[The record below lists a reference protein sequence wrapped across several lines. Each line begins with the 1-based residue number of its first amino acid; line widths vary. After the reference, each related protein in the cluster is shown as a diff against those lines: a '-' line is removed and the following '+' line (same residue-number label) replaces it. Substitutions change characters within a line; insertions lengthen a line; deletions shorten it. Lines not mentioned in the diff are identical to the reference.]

1 MGGGIFREPR
11 RGGDRS
17 YDPVVPAER
26 TILHLDMDAFFASV
40 EQRDDPALRGR
51 PVLVGGRG
59 GRGVVAAASY
69 EARRSGCRSAMPM
82 AEALRRCPEAVVVK
96 PSFERYEADS
106 SRIMEI
112 LETASP
118 MVEPLSID
126 EAFIDVT
133 GSRRLLGAGPVIAR
147 GLKQTIK
154 GELGLTASVGVAP
167 CKFVAKIA
175 SDLEKPDGLTVFEAE
190 GVAARLAS
198 LPIERMWGIGPKSRA
213 RFEARGIRRFE
224 DLQRWS
230 PESLAA
236 TFGDA
241 AARFHTLAH
250 GVDDRPVVGDRTAKS
265 IGHEQT
271 FGVDLGDPSEVEA
284 VLLRHVERV
293 GTRLRRRGRRARSVV
308 VKIRDGAFVTNTRSA
323 TLDRAT
329 DRTDLLWE
337 TARTLFRAWSFRPVR
352 LIGMSAERFEDDDPG
367 LFTGIDEEESRSRR
381 LDAATDAIRDRFGGE
396 AIARTAASF
405 PPGNARERS
414 EGDERSGS

>member
-1 MGGGIFREPR
+1 MV
-11 RGGDRS
+11 
-17 YDPVVPAER
+17 PVER
-26 TILHLDMDAFFASV
+26 TILHVDMDAFFASV

-96 PSFERYEADS
+96 PSFARYEADS
-106 SRIMEI
+106 ARIMEI

-133 GSRRLLGAGPVIAR
+133 GSRRLLGVGAVIGKR
-147 GLKQTIK
+147 LKATIRE
-154 GELGLTASVGVAP
+154 ELGLTASVGVAP

-175 SDLEKPDGLTVFEAE
+175 SDLEKPDGLTVFESN
-190 GVAARLAS
+190 GIAARLAS
-198 LPIERMWGIGPKSRA
+198 LPIERMWGVGPKSRA
-213 RFEARGIRRFE
+213 RFEARGIRRFG
-224 DLQRWS
+224 DLQQWS

-241 AARFHTLAH
+241 AARFHPLSH
-250 GVDDRPVVGDRTAKS
+250 GIDDRPVVGDRTAKS
-265 IGHEQT
+265 VGHEQT

-308 VKIRDGAFVTNTRSA
+308 VKIRDGAFVTNTRSS
-323 TLDRAT
+323 TLDHAT
-329 DRTDLLWE
+329 DRTDVLWE
-337 TARTLFRAWSFRPVR
+337 TARTLFRAWAFRPVR
-352 LIGMSAERFEDDDPG
+352 LIGMSAERFEGDDPG

-405 PPGNARERS
+405 PPRDARERS
-414 EGDERSGS
+414 EGEERSDP

>member
-1 MGGGIFREPR
+1 
-11 RGGDRS
+11 
-17 YDPVVPAER
+17 
-26 TILHLDMDAFFASV
+26 MDAFFASV

-96 PSFERYEADS
+96 PSFARYEADS
-106 SRIMEI
+106 TRIMEI

-133 GSRRLLGAGPVIAR
+133 GSQRLLGSGPAIAKR
-147 GLKQTIK
+147 LKESIRE
-154 GELGLTASVGVAP
+154 ELGLTASVGVAP

-175 SDLEKPDGLTVFEAE
+175 SDLEKPDGLTVFESTDI
-190 GVAARLAS
+190 AARLAS
-198 LPIERMWGIGPKSRA
+198 LPIERMWGVGPKSRA
-213 RFEARGIRRFE
+213 RFEARGILRFG

-241 AARFHTLAH
+241 AGRFHLLAH

-265 IGHEQT
+265 VGHEQT

-293 GTRLRRRGRRARSVV
+293 GTRLRRRGRRARAVV
-308 VKIRDGAFVTNTRSA
+308 VKIRDGAFVTNTRSS
-323 TLDRAT
+323 TLDRPT
-329 DRTDLLWE
+329 DRTDVLWE
-337 TARTLFRAWSFRPVR
+337 TARRLFRAWSFRPVR

-367 LFTGIDEEESRSRR
+367 LFSGIDEEESRSRR
-381 LDAATDAIRDRFGGE
+381 LDAATDAIRERFGGE

-405 PPGNARERS
+405 PPRDARERS
-414 EGDERSGS
+414 EGEERSDP